1 MSRFFVAFVVLIVS
15 FVPSARAV
23 VSFGATRLAVSPA
36 GTPVQVALGDVD
48 ADGSKELVVLS
59 NSSPS
64 PDGPLTVY
72 SIATNGDATL
82 EHTVPLMPAPEGIWS
97 YTQPR
102 ICDVDGDGDLDIAL
116 YLRSD
121 GHAGLLQLVTWNQSS
136 STFTVSGPYT
146 MPETD
151 AAYSFDMAD
160 ITGDGIADAVTANH
174 GMNAPQGVFVSS
186 GADGFTT
193 STSYPY
199 PFNGIPDAF
208 GPTQRGIIHVY
219 ARDLDADGRVDV
231 AVSTAP
237 HNSAAARI
245 FWNRPGLGLTTTQNL
260 VGAPSIDLGFGDQN
274 NDGRIDI
281 VANGDHVINLK
292 SYRGPF
298 FTSVST
304 FSFPSDPRTP
314 VVTDLTGD
322 GRGDIAAASTAVGR
336 VIILVA
342 GTGGGST
349 FVNSA
354 ELDAADF
361 MPSSY
366 VQPLTAGDVDN
377 DGRTDLLF
385 ATDRVLLIRSIP
397 DSVPPVLSLPAN
409 RVVEATSA
417 AGAKVSFFVSAADA
431 VDGSIVP
438 QCTPAANS
446 QFQLGTTTVTCT
458 AKDSWDNVATGTFTV
473 TVVDTKPPVLTLPSA
488 ITVDASA
495 SNGAIVTFHA
505 TAADLVSGNVAV
517 ACLPPSGTLFGNGTT
532 AVRCSAT
539 DAAGNTSSGDFNV
552 TVNATADLVAPVL
565 SLPANLLVEAT
576 SPAGATVTWVATAL
590 DAKDGPVTVSCTPPS
605 GSTFA
610 PGTRSVVCTA
620 ADVAGNT
627 ATGSFTVTVRDT
639 TAPTILNV
647 AATPS
652 VLGPPNHKLIP
663 VVVNV
668 SASDAGDAAPV
679 ARIVAVKSNEAV
691 NGTGDGDT
699 APDWVITGPLTLQL
713 RAERDGK
720 GKGRIYTITVEVADR
735 SGNKRTADVHVTV
748 LK

>member
-1 MSRFFVAFVVLIVS
+1 
-15 FVPSARAV
+15 
-23 VSFGATRLAVSPA
+23 
-36 GTPVQVALGDVD
+36 
-48 ADGSKELVVLS
+48 
-59 NSSPS
+59 
-64 PDGPLTVY
+64 
-72 SIATNGDATL
+72 
-82 EHTVPLMPAPEGIWS
+82 
-97 YTQPR
+97 
-102 ICDVDGDGDLDIAL
+102 
-116 YLRSD
+116 
-121 GHAGLLQLVTWNQSS
+121 
-136 STFTVSGPYT
+136 
-146 MPETD
+146 
-151 AAYSFDMAD
+151 
-160 ITGDGIADAVTANH
+160 
-174 GMNAPQGVFVSS
+174 
-186 GADGFTT
+186 
-193 STSYPY
+193 
-199 PFNGIPDAF
+199 
-208 GPTQRGIIHVY
+208 
-219 ARDLDADGRVDV
+219 
-231 AVSTAP
+231 
-237 HNSAAARI
+237 
-245 FWNRPGLGLTTTQNL
+245 
-260 VGAPSIDLGFGDQN
+260 
-274 NDGRIDI
+274 
-281 VANGDHVINLK
+281 
-292 SYRGPF
+292 
-298 FTSVST
+298 
-304 FSFPSDPRTP
+304 
-314 VVTDLTGD
+314 
-322 GRGDIAAASTAVGR
+322 
-336 VIILVA
+336 
-342 GTGGGST
+342 
-349 FVNSA
+349 
-354 ELDAADF
+354 
-361 MPSSY
+361 
-366 VQPLTAGDVDN
+366 
-377 DGRTDLLF
+377 
-385 ATDRVLLIRSIP
+385 
-397 DSVPPVLSLPAN
+397 
-409 RVVEATSA
+409 
-417 AGAKVSFFVSAADA
+417 
-431 VDGSIVP
+431 
-438 QCTPAANS
+438 
-446 QFQLGTTTVTCT
+446 
-458 AKDSWDNVATGTFTV
+458 
-473 TVVDTKPPVLTLPSA
+473 VLTLPSA

-620 ADVAGNT
+620 ADVAGNK

-639 TAPTILNV
+639 TAPAILNIT
-647 AATPS
+647 ATPS